1 MPVIQVNNRQY
12 SLKIGT
18 TLVGAGDDADV
29 PVPAHE
35 TLGVQA
41 VVEVG
46 PDRTA
51 SIRRASPAAVVRV
64 NGVALGVEPTP
75 LLHGDRVEVAGHELL
90 FAEDNRAGATQ
101 YIQTREPAETA
112 PHWTGTEAPVRATA
126 GRLISLVNGR
136 EYAIGSTGVV
146 IGRDAGC
153 DVVVPQADVS
163 RRHAEIVPAEA
174 GYVLTDLS
182 TNGVL
187 VNDNR
192 VKYSVLLKRG
202 DVIRLGSEELRFHAD
217 VASPETTGRSVR
229 SVRPTTGER
238 GAGNGSSP
246 RALWAV
252 LVILAIVG
260 ATAFLVLGSS

>member
-1 MPVIQVNNRQY
+1 MPVIQVNNQQY

-29 PVPAHE
+29 PVPAHDA
-35 TLGVQA
+35 LGVQA

-46 PDRTA
+46 PDRSA

-101 YIQTREPAETA
+101 YVQTQEPAATA
-112 PHWTGTEAPVRATA
+112 PHWTGSDAPSQSAG
-126 GRLISLVNGR
+126 GRLVSLINGR
-136 EYAIGSTGVV
+136 EYAVGSTGLV

-163 RRHAEIVPAEA
+163 RRHAEIVPAQS

-187 VNDNR
+187 VNGNR
-192 VKYSVLLKRG
+192 VKYSVLLRRG
-202 DVIRLGSEELRFHAD
+202 DVIRLGSEELRFHA
-217 VASPETTGRSVR
+217 ETGSQESTGRSVR
-229 SVRPTTGER
+229 AARADEKTEVTRR
-238 GAGNGSSP
+238 AASS
-246 RALWAV
+246 RALWTVVAIIAV
-252 LVILAIVG
+252 VG
-260 ATAFLVLGSS
+260 MAAFLLLGRS

>member
-12 SLKIGT
+12 SLKVGT

-35 TLGVQA
+35 AIGVQA

-46 PDRTA
+46 PDHTT

-90 FAEDNRAGATQ
+90 FAEATRAGATQ
-101 YIQTREPAETA
+101 FIQTREPAATA
-112 PHWTGTEAPVRATA
+112 PHWTGSETTARATA
-126 GRLISLVNGR
+126 GRLVSLVNGR
-136 EYAIGSTGVV
+136 EYAVGPTGIVL
-146 IGRDAGC
+146 GRDASC
-153 DVVVPQADVS
+153 DVVVPEPDVS
-163 RRHAEIVPAEA
+163 RRHAEIVPAQA

-187 VNDNR
+187 VNGNR

-202 DVIRLGSEELRFHAD
+202 DVIRLGSEELRFHAEA
-217 VASPETTGRSVR
+217 ASPETTGRSVR
-229 SVRPTTGER
+229 PMRPESATRATMGT
-238 GAGNGSSP
+238 SSS

-252 LVILAIVG
+252 LILLAIVG
-260 ATAFLVLGSS
+260 VTAFLVLGSS

>member
-1 MPVIQVNNRQY
+1 MPVIQVNNQQY

-46 PDRTA
+46 PDRSA

-101 YIQTREPAETA
+101 YVQTQEPAATA
-112 PHWTGTEAPVRATA
+112 PHWSGTDTAAPTTG
-126 GRLISLVNGR
+126 GRLVSLVNGR
-136 EYAIGSTGVV
+136 EYAIGATGVV

-163 RRHAEIVPAEA
+163 RRHAEIVPAQA

-187 VNDNR
+187 VNGNR
-192 VKYSVLLKRG
+192 VRYSVLLERG
-202 DVIRLGSEELRFHAD
+202 DVIRLGSEELRFHAEA
-217 VASPETTGRSVR
+217 ASAAAARSSR
-229 SVRPTTGER
+229 SVRPGIEATAAR
-238 GAGNGSSP
+238 QSSSSRAVWVVVAIIVVAGA
-246 RALWAV
+246 AA
-252 LVILAIVG
+252 ILAFG
-260 ATAFLVLGSS
+260 RS

>member
-1 MPVIQVNNRQY
+1 MPVIQVNNQKY
-12 SLKIGT
+12 SLRVGT
-18 TLVGAGDDADV
+18 TLVGAGGDADV

-35 TLGVQA
+35 ALGVQA

-46 PDRTA
+46 PDRSA

-101 YIQTREPAETA
+101 YLQAREPAETA
-112 PHWTGTEAPVRATA
+112 PHWTGSDAATGA
-126 GRLISLVNGR
+126 TGGRLVSLVHGR
-136 EYAIGSTGVV
+136 EYTIPATGVV

-163 RRHAEIVPAEA
+163 RRHAEIVPAQS

-187 VNDNR
+187 VNGSR

-202 DVIRLGSEELRFHAD
+202 DVIRLGSEELRFDAD
-217 VASPETTGRSVR
+217 AAAADTTGRSVR
-229 SVRPTTGER
+229 SVRPPSQEPQSTGTSSR
-238 GAGNGSSP
+238 LLWSMVVIVAIIGA
-246 RALWAV
+246 A
-252 LVILAIVG
+252 
-260 ATAFLVLGSS
+260 AFLVLG

>member
-1 MPVIQVNNRQY
+1 MPVIQVNNQQY
-12 SLKIGT
+12 SLKVGT

-46 PDRTA
+46 PDRSA

-90 FAEDNRAGATQ
+90 FVEDHRIGATQ
-101 YIQTREPAETA
+101 YLQAREAATTA
-112 PHWTGTEAPVRATA
+112 PHWTGTEGTTGATG
-126 GRLISLVNGR
+126 GRLVSLVYGR
-136 EYAIGSTGVV
+136 EYAIPATGIV

-153 DVVVPQADVS
+153 DVVVPQAEVS
-163 RRHAEIVPAEA
+163 RRHAEIVPAQA

-187 VNDNR
+187 VNGNR

-202 DVIRLGSEELRFHAD
+202 DVIGLGSEELRFHAEL
-217 VASPETTGRSVR
+217 ASAETTGRSVR
-229 SVRPTTGER
+229 PVRPGTGKTAPAR
-238 GAGNGSSP
+238 DTSA
-246 RALWAV
+246 RTVWAV

-260 ATAFLVLGSS
+260 AAAFLVLG

>member
-1 MPVIQVNNRQY
+1 MPVIQVNNQKY

-35 TLGVQA
+35 ALGVQA

-46 PDRTA
+46 PDRSA

-75 LLHGDRVEVAGHELL
+75 LLHGDRVEVGGHELL

-101 YIQTREPAETA
+101 YVQTREAAATA
-112 PHWTGTEAPVRATA
+112 PHWTGADPATRATA
-126 GRLISLVNGR
+126 GRLVSLVNGR
-136 EYAIGSTGVV
+136 EYAVGPTGIVL
-146 IGRDAGC
+146 GRDAGC
-153 DVVVPQADVS
+153 DIVVPQADVS
-163 RRHAEIVPAEA
+163 RRHAEIVPAQA

-187 VNDNR
+187 VNGNR

-202 DVIRLGSEELRFHAD
+202 DVIRLGSEELRFHAE
-217 VASPETTGRSVR
+217 AAAQEATGRSSR
-229 SVRPTTGER
+229 AARPVVEAAAPQR
-238 GAGNGSSP
+238 ASSS
-246 RALWAV
+246 RVLWTV
-252 LVILAIVG
+252 LAIVVVIG
-260 ATAFLVLGSS
+260 LTAFLMLGRS

>member
-1 MPVIQVNNRQY
+1 MPVIQVNNQQY

-35 TLGVQA
+35 ALGVQA
-41 VVEVG
+41 VVEVN
-46 PDRTA
+46 PDRSA

-101 YIQTREPAETA
+101 YLQAREPAATA
-112 PHWTGTEAPVRATA
+112 PHWTGSDAPTGATG
-126 GRLISLVNGR
+126 GRLVSLVHGR
-136 EYAIGSTGVV
+136 EYTIPTTGVV

-153 DVVVPQADVS
+153 DVVVPQSDVS
-163 RRHAEIVPAEA
+163 RRHAEIVPAQA

-187 VNDNR
+187 VNGSR
-192 VKYSVLLKRG
+192 VKYSVLLRRG

-217 VASPETTGRSVR
+217 APPSDSTGRSAR
-229 SVRPTTGER
+229 SVRP
-238 GAGNGSSP
+238 AAAAAPAPPDSGS
-246 RALWAV
+246 RVLWTAVIVLAL
-252 LVILAIVG
+252 VG
-260 ATAFLVLGSS
+260 AVAFLVLE

>member
-41 VVEVG
+41 VIEVG
-46 PDRTA
+46 PDRRA

-75 LLHGDRVEVAGHELL
+75 LLHGDRVEVAGHEML
-90 FAEDNRAGATQ
+90 FAEDHRGGETQ
-101 YIQTREPAETA
+101 YLQTRELAETA
-112 PHWTGTEAPVRATA
+112 PYFAGPDVATA
-126 GRLISLVNGR
+126 ATGGRLVSLVDGR
-136 EYAIGSTGVV
+136 EYPISATGVV
-146 IGRDAGC
+146 IGRDASC
-153 DVVVPQADVS
+153 DIVVPNAEVS

-182 TNGVL
+182 TNGVF
-187 VNDNR
+187 VNGGR
-192 VKYSVLLKRG
+192 VKYSTLLGRG
-202 DVIRLGSEELRFHAD
+202 DVIRLGSEEFRFHAD
-217 VASPETTGRSVR
+217 L
-229 SVRPTTGER
+229 R
-238 GAGNGSSP
+238 GAEPSVGSGRPASRETAQVSSTSS
-246 RALWAV
+246 RALWAL
-252 LVILAIVG
+252 LVVVAVAGAI
-260 ATAFLVLGSS
+260 AFLVLG

>member
-1 MPVIQVNNRQY
+1 
-12 SLKIGT
+12 
-18 TLVGAGDDADV
+18 
-29 PVPAHE
+29 
-35 TLGVQA
+35 VQA

-46 PDRTA
+46 PDRSA

-64 NGVALGVEPTP
+64 NGVALGLEPTP

-101 YIQTREPAETA
+101 YVHAREPAATA
-112 PHWTGTEAPVRATA
+112 PHWTGTDVPTSATR
-126 GRLISLVNGR
+126 GRLVSLVNGR
-136 EYAIGSTGVV
+136 EYAVGTTGIVM
-146 IGRDAGC
+146 GRDAGC

-163 RRHAEIVPAEA
+163 RRHAEIVPAQS

-187 VNDNR
+187 VNGNR

-202 DVIRLGSEELRFHAD
+202 DVIRLGSEELRFHAE
-217 VASPETTGRSVR
+217 AGAQETPGRSARVANEETEVVAQR
-229 SVRPTTGER
+229 TG
-238 GAGNGSSP
+238 S

-252 LVILAIVG
+252 LAIIAVAG
-260 ATAFLVLGSS
+260 TAAYLVLGRS